1 MELYNIRN
9 IAGQGIERGDPS
21 EKKRATNGKIL
32 KTAIPIRTR
41 YI

>member
-21 EKKRATNGKIL
+21 GKKRAANAKIP
-32 KTAIPIRTR
+32 KTAIPILTR